1 MKKIMAVMLSL
12 LACTVLLAGCNTSSE
27 SNEEQSLKV
36 YSFSGENE
44 YISVSNG
51 VIILDGKDEIC
62 YGGDLKVMS
71 DDFAN
76 ITTYSTTIYINGSE
90 KETLLSNGVDDQT
103 GETIDVSGNVGQIS
117 GDILRDSDADKLTD
131 NLWFELK
138 TTNLNGEESTY
149 RVQLETTEI
158 TKEVKNARG
167 GSNSLGARL
176 DKTDKSIARK
186 LNSTP
191 FDSEPKNNSPCYL
204 TSGAVYN
211 ALLVKAD
218 KTALATKYDSS
229 NIESGTS
236 TLTPYSTVTDKI
248 KSASCTYKTI
258 GDIVIVSA
266 TVKMNA
272 VSLGG
277 NSMCPLI
284 DLPYKCISED
294 NVFCVGISN
303 LGKVFKFA
311 VLKNN
316 TWLQFQTQDKTAY
329 TFADGEQIN
338 VICSYK
344 IK

>member
-36 YSFSGENE
+36 YSFSGENEYTFKDCSSFSGENE

-158 TKEVKNARG
+158 TKEVK
-167 GSNSLGARL
+167 
-176 DKTDKSIARK
+176 K
-186 LNSTP
+186 
-191 FDSEPKNNSPCYL
+191 
-204 TSGAVYN
+204 
-211 ALLVKAD
+211 
-218 KTALATKYDSS
+218 
-229 NIESGTS
+229 
-236 TLTPYSTVTDKI
+236 
-248 KSASCTYKTI
+248 
-258 GDIVIVSA
+258 
-266 TVKMNA
+266 
-272 VSLGG
+272 
-277 NSMCPLI
+277 
-284 DLPYKCISED
+284 
-294 NVFCVGISN
+294 
-303 LGKVFKFA
+303 
-311 VLKNN
+311 
-316 TWLQFQTQDKTAY
+316 
-329 TFADGEQIN
+329 
-338 VICSYK
+338 
-344 IK
+344 

>member
-103 GETIDVSGNVGQIS
+103 GETIEIS

-158 TKEVKNARG
+158 TKEVK
-167 GSNSLGARL
+167 
-176 DKTDKSIARK
+176 K
-186 LNSTP
+186 
-191 FDSEPKNNSPCYL
+191 
-204 TSGAVYN
+204 
-211 ALLVKAD
+211 
-218 KTALATKYDSS
+218 
-229 NIESGTS
+229 
-236 TLTPYSTVTDKI
+236 
-248 KSASCTYKTI
+248 
-258 GDIVIVSA
+258 
-266 TVKMNA
+266 
-272 VSLGG
+272 
-277 NSMCPLI
+277 
-284 DLPYKCISED
+284 
-294 NVFCVGISN
+294 
-303 LGKVFKFA
+303 
-311 VLKNN
+311 
-316 TWLQFQTQDKTAY
+316 
-329 TFADGEQIN
+329 
-338 VICSYK
+338 
-344 IK
+344 